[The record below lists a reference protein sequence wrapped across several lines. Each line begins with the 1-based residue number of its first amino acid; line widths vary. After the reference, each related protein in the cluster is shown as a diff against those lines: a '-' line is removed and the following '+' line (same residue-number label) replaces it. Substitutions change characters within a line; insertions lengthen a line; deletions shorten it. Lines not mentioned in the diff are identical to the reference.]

1 MAGLKDLIVNGTT
14 RLIGRLYVNDSTLVS
29 NLNADLLDGKHAS
42 EFSLSGHNHDSKYV
56 LKTGDTMTGPLTI
69 NSSVNNNY
77 NEGIRI
83 TRAAN
88 SWAGITFGSTGTSG
102 APTGGWFVA
111 TNPSNQFIIN
121 PDDSGNTA
129 GLQLNKGGN
138 LKWRNNIVWH
148 EGNDGSGSGLDA
160 DLLDGYHASS
170 FSLTSHNH
178 DGRYLSKISND
189 STPYQYEFTKTDN
202 HAIKIGTIRGRAV
215 GSQTGEYIHLYE
227 RVAIGSPSGWGS
239 RNAPSYGLATYG
251 GAWLATDTG
260 NVGIGT
266 TSPSRKLHVNGDGIY
281 LNSTETCGLYMVSS
295 HSESSISYYSNG
307 GTRTVL
313 GTYTN
318 RFFLW
323 NESLGEHISILSS
336 NGNVGLGTTSPS
348 YKLHVSGGYLG
359 ITLNSATLY
368 IGSGNTSYYHFVGD
382 TSRTFYFSNTSTF
395 NGTVYPYTDYTYNL
409 GGTSNEW
416 KNGYIRQVNARHLDA
431 SKVYS
436 SDHNLYIGY
445 GAEAET
451 NKTLFYYSTSSSR
464 TQFAELNSN
473 GLYALTRFGVN
484 GQNTSYNLYVNGTTR
499 IEDYLWVNNSIARGN
514 EHILSPAGS
523 SYSYNGYS
531 QTGYIII
538 RLPHSLI
545 YCMMSLWIDVYSYA
559 TNQSFSIQC
568 GAYTYENS
576 FGHAPFAMCIGRQFK
591 VRYCYD
597 ADYYYIT
604 VGESDSVWYYPKF
617 MVRDMLVG
625 YSRPVSEWIN
635 KSLYCYID
643 ATLPGT
649 EYTSITRYAI
659 TTDNI
664 GSQSVNY
671 ANSAGSANSASS
683 VPWSG
688 ITGKPASKTAW
699 GQTYINSSGEPQNVD
714 GTIYINP
721 GNISNWQE
729 GIRIKAASN
738 GWTTLIL
745 GSSSNSGTDSN
756 AWSFHTY
763 GGSFY
768 LAKNGSSSFD
778 NGISHTSNQW
788 TIKATGSSY
797 EYLVLTGSSS
807 HGGIRIN
814 SAASYNPF
822 IRLSQN
828 GTSKAEIGY
837 SNQYSNL
844 YLGAYNTDAGILNIN
859 ITNSRVG
866 IGATS
871 PENVLDVNGVQQIYI
886 RGNNNTA
893 FRDLLLL
900 KQQNSSETSG
910 DNFDATYPSFGIAFR
925 RYWTSSGNPYGETTC
940 AGIYAT
946 VSGSWRGGLVFRTK
960 NNQTQSGTH
969 DVTALRLAPSGAAY
983 FASTATSTGFIKS
996 GLSSPE
1002 NYVLLANGGHKLISE
1017 FGSNPA
1023 AAGSASVPVYWTGS
1037 AYGTVIATF
1046 GNSSNG
1052 EHNCNSITSNG
1063 MWYYSSNGPSGIG
1076 NSTSDGALYS
1086 QAYSTSWVGQ
1096 IAQDY
1101 RNGNLFVRGKNN
1113 GSWTTWRTICVL
1125 PTTAGTAGQG
1135 LVKTGSGAYDYQW
1148 GQPDVMGSLTI
1159 NSNASGATFT
1169 ITWTIAGSTTGS
1181 ATCTANG
1188 SVAVPQ
1194 NKTLTITVPASSGGF
1209 QYAGTNPLTY
1219 VLASGSGSLTINYDY
1234 VVLTNDPGNTCYFN
1248 LPGGFSYMDIFLVN
1262 GGNGG
1267 ADTRYSWGDEEYG
1280 GKGGKYLSQTVVLSS
1295 SVTSCSYNI
1304 GVGGAAH
1311 NKGGRT
1317 SLTYNG
1323 TTYQPAENDNNTNNW
1338 GSGVTGYR
1346 NPLNGSDGNY
1356 YGAEGGAGAGYLSY
1370 PDTGDGY
1377 SGGSTGGGH
1386 GGSCATEW
1394 YEDTW
1399 YEWYYR
1405 EYCGETIE
1413 CWESSSY
1420 DSTNGSFYGA
1430 GGGGGSYGQWDY
1442 HPGDGGTQYITYDAA
1457 PASGYQGCICIKF
1470 HN

>member
-1 MAGLKDLIVNGTT
+1 M
-14 RLIGRLYVNDSTLVS
+14 
-29 NLNADLLDGKHAS
+29 
-42 EFSLSGHNHDSKYV
+42 
-56 LKTGDTMTGPLTI
+56 
-69 NSSVNNNY
+69 
-77 NEGIRI
+77 
-83 TRAAN
+83 
-88 SWAGITFGSTGTSG
+88 
-102 APTGGWFVA
+102 
-111 TNPSNQFIIN
+111 
-121 PDDSGNTA
+121 
-129 GLQLNKGGN
+129 
-138 LKWRNNIVWH
+138 
-148 EGNDGSGSGLDA
+148 
-160 DLLDGYHASS
+160 
-170 FSLTSHNH
+170 
-178 DGRYLSKISND
+178 
-189 STPYQYEFTKTDN
+189 
-202 HAIKIGTIRGRAV
+202 
-215 GSQTGEYIHLYE
+215 
-227 RVAIGSPSGWGS
+227 
-239 RNAPSYGLATYG
+239 
-251 GAWLATDTG
+251 
-260 NVGIGT
+260 
-266 TSPSRKLHVNGDGIY
+266 
-281 LNSTETCGLYMVSS
+281 
-295 HSESSISYYSNG
+295 
-307 GTRTVL
+307 
-313 GTYTN
+313 
-318 RFFLW
+318 
-323 NESLGEHISILSS
+323 
-336 NGNVGLGTTSPS
+336 
-348 YKLHVSGGYLG
+348 
-359 ITLNSATLY
+359 
-368 IGSGNTSYYHFVGD
+368 
-382 TSRTFYFSNTSTF
+382 
-395 NGTVYPYTDYTYNL
+395 
-409 GGTSNEW
+409 
-416 KNGYIRQVNARHLDA
+416 
-431 SKVYS
+431 
-436 SDHNLYIGY
+436 
-445 GAEAET
+445 
-451 NKTLFYYSTSSSR
+451 
-464 TQFAELNSN
+464 
-473 GLYALTRFGVN
+473 
-484 GQNTSYNLYVNGTTR
+484 
-499 IEDYLWVNNSIARGN
+499 
-514 EHILSPAGS
+514 
-523 SYSYNGYS
+523 
-531 QTGYIII
+531 
-538 RLPHSLI
+538 
-545 YCMMSLWIDVYSYA
+545 YSYA

-1181 ATCTANG
+1181 TTCAANG
-1188 SVAVPQ
+1188 SCSVPQ
-1194 NKTLTITVPASSGGF
+1194 NKTLSIAIPA
-1209 QYAGTNPLTY
+1209 ALTNNGYTGANPYTYTLT
-1219 VLASGSGSLTINYDY
+1219 SGSGTVYINCPYI
-1234 VVLTNDPGNTCYFN
+1234 TSIQTSGTMTSPQ
-1248 LPGGFSYMDIFLVN
+1248 GFSLVDMFIVN

-1267 ADTRYSWGDEEYG
+1267 ACAWRPPGWTMYVSAGDG
-1280 GKGGKYLSQTVVLSS
+1280 GKTKCVTNIVCTPGTSIIVYIGNGGIGQPYASGQNVYPEQAAEIFGGTSY
-1295 SVTSCSYNI
+1295 VTINSMTYKPSDQEINHITAETAGSAYYSTLN
-1304 GVGGAAH
+1304 GV
-1311 NKGGRT
+1311 
-1317 SLTYNG
+1317 NG
-1323 TTYQPAENDNNTNNW
+1323 IA
-1338 GSGVTGYR
+1338 
-1346 NPLNGSDGNY
+1346 NPLDSSDTNL
-1356 YGAEGGAGAGYLSY
+1356 YGATGSISRYDVGADPSSYTGSTPGA
-1370 PDTGDGY
+1370 
-1377 SGGSTGGGH
+1377 TGGGQGN
-1386 GGSCATEW
+1386 GGHAT
-1394 YEDTW
+1394 
-1399 YEWYYR
+1399 
-1405 EYCGETIE
+1405 
-1413 CWESSSY
+1413 
-1420 DSTNGSFYGA
+1420 FYGA
-1430 GGGGGSYGQWDY
+1430 GGGAASANGITGGN
-1442 HPGDGGTQYITYDAA
+1442 
-1457 PASGYQGCICIKF
+1457 GYQGIVFLKF